1 MYINTCIT
9 STAFFFFTLH
19 RETEEEWEVRGGGRA
34 HSPAG
39 EGAGQSQ
46 VGRLEK
52 SVALCLLCG
61 CGALMVTIGT
71 AGIVF
76 YRLRARDGYAGSDS
90 LTQPFSP
97 PLCYLQ
103 PPFSPSPL
111 LLLTNYH
118 PLSSLDCLH

>member
-1 MYINTCIT
+1 MG
-9 STAFFFFTLH
+9 AGGHARL
-19 RETEEEWEVRGGGRA
+19 RVRGWGGPNSYDWRKA
-34 HSPAG
+34 LHS
-39 EGAGQSQ
+39 
-46 VGRLEK
+46 VY
-52 SVALCLLCG
+52 SVVVEPSLL
-61 CGALMVTIGT
+61 TNGT

-90 LTQPFSP
+90 LTRPFSA

-103 PPFSPSPL
+103 PHSSP